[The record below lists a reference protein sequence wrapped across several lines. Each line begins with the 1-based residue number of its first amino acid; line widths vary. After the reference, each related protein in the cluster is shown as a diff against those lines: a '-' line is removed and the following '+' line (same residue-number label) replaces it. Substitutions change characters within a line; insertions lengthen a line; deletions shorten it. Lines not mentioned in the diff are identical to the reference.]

1 MRCDYTKIP
10 PITMYSLKA
19 YIQYGQPTGSF
30 LEAVLS
36 NDLKNAVGN
45 ADDENQDTLVELVKY
60 LYNEVRSDCWGSKEK
75 YENWL
80 KARGVEGLQKAAS
93 LPAGH
98 KEPVDG

>member
-1 MRCDYTKIP
+1 MKNIP

-36 NDLKNAVGN
+36 NDLKKAVDN
-45 ADDENQDTLVELVKY
+45 ADEENQEALVSLVKH
-60 LYNEVRSDCWGSKEK
+60 LNNVRSDCWGSKEK

-80 KARGVEGLQKAAS
+80 KARGVEGLQKAAK